1 METFEFQGKTTE
13 EAVENACRELNI
25 SKDEMEIEIVEPG
38 NAGIFGLV
46 GSRKSKIKVKVP
58 GEDRERHSEDE
69 AEELAIAR
77 SALQDILDLTP
88 IDTTVNAEHE
98 DGQISLNIEGDKS
111 GLLIGRKGKT
121 LDALQL
127 IVSRIVNKRLE
138 KKVQV
143 IVDSENYRKRRQ
155 ESLTHMALK
164 MGQKAKRL
172 NKTVSTNAMNPRD
185 RRIVH
190 LALRDDGDLETKS
203 RGEEGQL
210 KRVLIIPNR

>member
-25 SKDEMEIEIVEPG
+25 SKDQMEIEIVEPG

-46 GSRKSKIKVKVP
+46 GSRKSRIKVKVP
-58 GEDRERHSEDE
+58 GEDKERHSEDE

-77 SALQDILDLTP
+77 DALQDILNLTL
-88 IDTTVNAEHE
+88 IEANVSAEHE
-98 DGQISLNIEGDKS
+98 DGRISLNIEGDKS

-121 LDALQL
+121 LDALQF
-127 IVSRIVNKRLE
+127 IVSRIVNKRLG
-138 KKVQV
+138 KRVQV
-143 IVDSENYRKRRQ
+143 IVDSESYRKRRQ
-155 ESLTHMALK
+155 ESLTQMALK

-172 NKTVSTNAMNPRD
+172 NRTISTNALNPRD

-190 LALRDDGDLETKS
+190 LALRNDAELETKS
-203 RGEEGQL
+203 RGGGLL
-210 KRVLIIPNR
+210 KKVLIIPK